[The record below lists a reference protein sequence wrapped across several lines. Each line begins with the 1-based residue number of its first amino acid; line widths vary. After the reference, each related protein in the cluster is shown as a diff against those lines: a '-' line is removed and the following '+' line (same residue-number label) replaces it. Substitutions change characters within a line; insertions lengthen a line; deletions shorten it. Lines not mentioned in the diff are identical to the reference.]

1 MTKRSATIE
10 RKTAE
15 TDIRLTLNLDGT
27 GQADVNT
34 GIGFLD
40 HLLTS
45 LARHGRFD
53 LALSCQGDLQV
64 DDHHTAEDCAI
75 ALGEAI
81 DKALAQRRGINRFG
95 WALAPLDEALA
106 RAAVDL
112 SGRGLAVV
120 RLDLSGQPLG
130 SLRAENVP
138 HVIRSLAASAKATI
152 HLDVLR
158 GDNDHHRAESAF
170 KALALALHQAVAAD
184 GTDQVPSTKET
195 LK

>member
-53 LALSCQGDLQV
+53 LELSCQGDFQV

-75 ALGEAI
+75 VLGEAI
-81 DKALAQRRGINRFG
+81 DKALAERRGINRFG
-95 WALAPLDEALA
+95 WALGPLDEALA

-130 SLRAENVP
+130 SLRAENIP

-170 KALALALHQAVAAD
+170 KALALALRQAVAAD
-184 GTDQVPSTKET
+184 GTDQIPSTKET